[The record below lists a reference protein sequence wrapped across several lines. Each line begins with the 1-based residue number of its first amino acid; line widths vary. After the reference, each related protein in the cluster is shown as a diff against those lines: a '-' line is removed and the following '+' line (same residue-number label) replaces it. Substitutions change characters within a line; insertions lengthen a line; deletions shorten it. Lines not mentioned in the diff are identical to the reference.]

1 MNEPASMK
9 KGTAMNENE
18 SIPENMI
25 CVIMTSGLS
34 MKKNRMLAT
43 DRHSEKATGTPS
55 AVSSKNNP
63 NNTYSMPVLPVE
75 CQVPLPW
82 AVGSLP
88 LNKRSVLRIR

>member
-34 MKKNRMLAT
+34 MKKIRMLAT

-55 AVSSKNNP
+55 AVSSRNNP
-63 NNTYSMPVLPVE
+63 SSMYSTPILPVDAQAFSCVVE
-75 CQVPLPW
+75 R
-82 AVGSLP
+82 SP